1 MVGELL
7 PAPYHSCA
15 APNGL
20 NVPDSSRCSD
30 GTSLMTEG
38 IEVPEFLERFRDP
51 AESARRELL
60 LQAIQIAS
68 QAKMIQSEEEN
79 QYLAKLIAL

>member
-7 PAPYHSCA
+7 PAPYHSRA

-30 GTSLMTEG
+30 GTSLMTED
-38 IEVPEFLERFRDP
+38 IW
-51 AESARRELL
+51 
-60 LQAIQIAS
+60 
-68 QAKMIQSEEEN
+68 AKSDQPIRAGRGSCST
-79 QYLAKLIAL
+79 ADGVRV